1 MNTNIESL
9 KIILDSIKNK
19 IDFQLNADNGIDSK
33 SGILIGLVGVVAVF
47 YLNIENSYIAYIP
60 LVGLVITSYFLFKLT
75 NPKTYNTG
83 SLDPYDDSN
92 GYRSMSE
99 DKLLNQM
106 ISDYQKA
113 FDDNSKILNLKNRN
127 YRKAIILFM
136 FSILLMIIIN
146 FI

>member
-1 MNTNIESL
+1 
-9 KIILDSIKNK
+9 
-19 IDFQLNADNGIDSK
+19 
-33 SGILIGLVGVVAVF
+33 
-47 YLNIENSYIAYIP
+47 
-60 LVGLVITSYFLFKLT
+60 
-75 NPKTYNTG
+75 
-83 SLDPYDDSN
+83 
-92 GYRSMSE
+92 
-99 DKLLNQM
+99 M